1 MVFVNCFPFFLSCRF
16 FFFLRYLPILKT
28 PYAAATPTTTTLFN
42 SQSPFEEV
50 QKAAF
55 LLKKVVDLRSFER
68 STSEKISHKCQN
80 FTRWVEPKK
89 SVANC
94 CTEAEK
100 MRIPEVS
107 F

>member
-50 QKAAF
+50 QKAFFF
-55 LLKKVVDLRSFER
+55 LKSCRLVQLRKKYFR
-68 STSEKISHKCQN
+68 KN
-80 FTRWVEPKK
+80 FTQVSEFHSLGGAQKK
-89 SVANC
+89 CS
-94 CTEAEK
+94 K
-100 MRIPEVS
+100 LLH
-107 F
+107 